1 MPIAIA
7 QKTADR
13 AWIAVLAIGLPLLG
27 ALLMRT
33 DGNWDLRNYH
43 LYNAHAWLAG
53 RTATDIAAAQLQ
65 TWHNPLLDLPFY
77 LLVTSG
83 MDLRWASLW
92 LAVPCMASLFFLL
105 RLQSRL
111 SPEPVS
117 RTSQCVLAFLAIT
130 GAATYSTLGLSMN
143 DAFVGAAMLCSLWL
157 VIGRDAGRGEAR
169 AWLLAGVVAGAMAGL
184 KLTAVVYCIGL
195 AVTSVA
201 AGAPAERIRRLGAL
215 AIGGIAGFLLTYG
228 YWGWRLFATYG
239 NPFFPYYN
247 NLFHSPDALPAD
259 WADVRF
265 RPHSLGDAL
274 LAPVHLLQRSQRYS
288 EIFLSDPR
296 LLLAILSLGLLAWLH
311 WKKLLAGRNE
321 FVLLLVFVLA
331 SFLPWILQ
339 YGIYRYATVLE
350 LLGCL
355 ALVLALQRL
364 PRARHAAML
373 LAALLVTADTKRP
386 NWGRIKATTPW
397 YGVRSAPIPD
407 DSLVLLG
414 SGEPLAYL
422 ALGLPTSVPLVRL
435 AGNLMSPDRCA
446 GLQQRAGE
454 LIARQRGPIWLLSSD
469 AAAGA
474 EAQALLSRH
483 YGLQASGACLSYPSA
498 LDNARLCPQRR
509 LPAATLACYRN

>member
-1 MPIAIA
+1 MPIAISRN
-7 QKTADR
+7 TADR
-13 AWIAVLAIGLPLLG
+13 AWIALLAIGLPLLG
-27 ALLMRT
+27 VLLMRI

-43 LYNAHAWLAG
+43 LYNAHAWLSG
-53 RTATDIAAAQLQ
+53 RAATDIAAAQLQ
-65 TWHNPLLDLPFY
+65 SWHNPLLDLPFY

-83 MDLRWASLW
+83 LDLRWASLW
-92 LAVPCMASLFFLL
+92 LAVPCMASLLFLL

-111 SPEPVS
+111 SVEPVT

-143 DAFVGAAMLCSLWL
+143 DAFVGAAMLCALWL
-157 VIGRDAGRGEAR
+157 VIGREGGGGEAR

-195 AVTSVA
+195 AA
-201 AGAPAERIRRLGAL
+201 ASLATGSTAERLRRVGAL
-215 AIGGIAGFLLTYG
+215 AIGGIGGFLLTYG
-228 YWGWRLFATYG
+228 YWGWRLFSTYG
-239 NPFFPYYN
+239 NPFFPYFN
-247 NLFHSPDALPAD
+247 NVFHSADALPVD
-259 WADVRF
+259 WADARF

-296 LLLAILSLGLLAWLH
+296 LLLAIASLGLLAWLH
-311 WKKLLAGRNE
+311 WRRRSARRNE
-321 FVLLLVFVLA
+321 FALLLVFVLA

-339 YGIYRYATVLE
+339 YGIYRYATVFE

-364 PRARHAAML
+364 PRARHVAML

-386 NWGRIKATTPW
+386 NWGRIKQTTPW
-397 YGVRSAPIPD
+397 YGVHAAPIPA

-435 AGNLMSPDRCA
+435 AGNLMSPERCS
-446 GLQQRAGE
+446 GLQQRAATV
-454 LIARQRGPIWLLSSD
+454 IARQRGPIWLLSSD

-474 EAQALLSRH
+474 EAQALLSRY
-483 YGLQASGACLSYPSA
+483 YGLDASGACLSYPST

-509 LPAATLACYRN
+509 LPAAAIACSRN